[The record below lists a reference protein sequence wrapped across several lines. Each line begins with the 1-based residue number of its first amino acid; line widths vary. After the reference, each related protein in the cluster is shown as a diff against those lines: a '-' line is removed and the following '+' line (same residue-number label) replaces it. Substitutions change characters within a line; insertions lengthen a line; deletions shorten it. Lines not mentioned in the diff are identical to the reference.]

1 MSTYL
6 VTGANGFVGAAL
18 SARLLQE
25 GHSVRMVVRRALS
38 APREHGNGHAE
49 RASTHVVSLGDPN
62 ALAELAQGVDVLYH
76 CAAENSLRAHPAAF
90 GWINVAA
97 TENVVNAA
105 RHAGVKR
112 LVHLSCT
119 DATLVNR
126 DRLNWRE
133 AHPIGDEPLDA
144 LCKSRLLGEELA
156 VHSSGRRL
164 QVCALRPAWVWGPGD
179 RALLPALCREAQR
192 GRVSLCGNGEN
203 LVATVYIDNLIHAL
217 RLAESAVEAPGKVF
231 HILDAE
237 AQTAREFIG
246 ALCQSLGVR
255 APTRGSFALSYAAA
269 QLAEW
274 LGLGGRTRSD
284 VIRRGRGSL
293 FDGMAAANDLGYRA
307 VVSLSEGM
315 QALASWAA
323 AVGGHAAIAQLTRPA
338 TSQADIEALI
348 ALADA
353 T

>member
-18 SARLLQE
+18 TTRLLQE
-25 GHSVRMVVRRALS
+25 GHSVRMVARRVLS
-38 APREHGNGHAE
+38 APREHEE

-62 ALAELAQGVDVLYH
+62 GLAELAQGVDVIYH
-76 CAAENSLRAHPAAF
+76 CAAENSRLAAPAAF

-133 AHPIGDEPLDA
+133 AHPMGEEPLDA

-156 VHSSGRRL
+156 VQANDRRL
-164 QVCALRPAWVWGPGD
+164 QICALRPAWVWGPGD
-179 RALLPALCREAQR
+179 RTLLPALCREAQR
-192 GRVSLCGNGEN
+192 GRISLCGNGEN
-203 LVATVYIDNLIHAL
+203 LVATVHIDNLVHAL
-217 RLAESAVEAPGKVF
+217 RLAESAEDAPGKVF
-231 HILDAE
+231 HVLDAE

-246 ALCQSLGVR
+246 GLCESLGLP
-255 APTRGSFALSYAAA
+255 APRRGSFAVSYAAA

-293 FDGMAAANDLGYRA
+293 FDGMAAANSLGYVA
-307 VVSLSEGM
+307 VISLSDGM

-323 AVGGHAAIAQLTRPA
+323 AIGGRDAIAQCKRDA
-338 TSQADIEALI
+338 TSQADIQALI

-353 T
+353 S